1 VTVPDD
7 AATPFGPRWTPQPVG
22 GGQRPAGPI
31 RPATQPARPTGRP
44 TARPAPAPRPAPTA
58 DSGGGT
64 THRGALRDLL
74 IGQSVSSL
82 GDWMGTV
89 ALMALVLQLTDSATA
104 VGGVL
109 VLRLAPT
116 VFAGPVAARL
126 VTRWSRRRIMLAMD
140 AVRIPAVAVLPWIT
154 ELWWIYLWAF
164 VTELAGMVFLPARDA
179 SIPDLVDN
187 DDDLAVANG
196 LVLGTSY
203 GMIPLGAGL
212 FALISAVAGEDGV
225 AIARL
230 VFAVD
235 AVTFALSFLAIAR
248 LPELGTHQGSA
259 GGDDGRFIDALRLPL
274 VRRLA
279 PVAGGVAFGLG
290 ALFSIGI
297 VWVQEVLDATDTQ
310 FGLLV
315 ACFGVGAGAGL
326 LVLRQLERR
335 DLATIRVALIIQGAV
350 VATMSLAPTITFA
363 LLGAVGF
370 GALTAFVLALCM
382 EVLQAGLGDRD
393 RVLAFTVFHVVIRGG
408 LALAALGAGVAAD
421 ALDEVHWPLLG
432 HLASSQVV
440 LLSSGM
446 LVAAVA
452 LFAGRPGGAAD
463 ATR

>member
-1 VTVPDD
+1 VTAADD
-7 AATPFGPRWTPQPVG
+7 AARF
-22 GGQRPAGPI
+22 
-31 RPATQPARPTGRP
+31 GRP
-44 TARPAPAPRPAPTA
+44 PSADRPGPSPRSAPAPVSAESPAESPA
-58 DSGGGT
+58 DGGAEGDIEGGGEGR
-64 THRGALRDLL
+64 HPGALRDLL
-74 IGQSVSSL
+74 IGQSISSL

-89 ALMALVLQLTDSATA
+89 ALMALVLELTGSATA

-116 VFAGPVAARL
+116 ALAGPVAARL

-140 AVRIPAVAVLPWIT
+140 AVRIPAVAILPWIT

-179 SIPDLVDN
+179 SIPDLVDS

-196 LVLGTSY
+196 LVLGSSY

-212 FALISAVAGEDGV
+212 YALVAAVAGGGGDGV
-225 AIARL
+225 WVARL

-235 AVTFALSFLAIAR
+235 AATFAASLAAIAR
-248 LPELGTHQGSA
+248 LPELGTSTGSA
-259 GGDDGRFIDALRLPL
+259 GGDHGRFIDALRLPL

-279 PVAGGVAFGLG
+279 PVAACVAFGLG

-297 VWVQEVLDATDTQ
+297 VWVQDVLDATETQ

-326 LVLRQLERR
+326 LVLRQLDRH
-335 DLATIRVALIIQGAV
+335 DLATVRVALVIQGAV

-363 LLGAVGF
+363 LVGAVGF
-370 GALTAFVLALCM
+370 GALTAFVLALAM
-382 EVLQAGLGDRD
+382 ELLQAGLGDRD
-393 RVLAFTVFHVVIRGG
+393 RVLAFAVFHVVIRGG
-408 LALAALGAGVAAD
+408 LALAALGAGVAD
-421 ALDEVHWPLLG
+421 DLLDETSWPLLG

-440 LLSSGM
+440 LLSSGA

-452 LFAGRPGGAAD
+452 LIAGRPGGRAD